1 MSRSSELVAIPSR
14 GMREC
19 ADESA
24 TPLAAIVHAMR
35 RLSSRNTAAAPE
47 LRPKLSAHPLTAV
60 SACHVLRSAGE
71 RPWRPSMRGRRG
83 SAGYCAAGTCFFGT
97 PAAAGASGAC
107 AANVGMARAVTPG
120 GGSAWRVAATA
131 VDEQS
136 HARRR
141 CVCAR
146 WRCEHSSCCLSF
158 DMAAMGDLVAR
169 QLVASGRQWL

>member
-1 MSRSSELVAIPSR
+1 MVSRSSELVAIPSR

-83 SAGYCAAGTCFFGT
+83 SAGYCAAGTCAFL
-97 PAAAGASGAC
+97 
-107 AANVGMARAVTPG
+107 ARRPRLEQVALALPTW
-120 GGSAWRVAATA
+120 AWRALSRQVVAQHG
-131 VDEQS
+131 VSQLDEQS

-158 DMAAMGDLVAR
+158 DIAAMGDLVAR

>member
-1 MSRSSELVAIPSR
+1 MPTTNMVSRSSELVAIPSR

-120 GGSAWRVAATA
+120 GGSAWRVAA
-131 VDEQS
+131 
-136 HARRR
+136 RRAEPCSPSLR
-141 CVCAR
+141 LRSLALR
-146 WRCEHSSCCLSF
+146 
-158 DMAAMGDLVAR
+158 A
-169 QLVASGRQWL
+169 QLLLLEL